1 MTTNRRHRSA
11 SGRGTL
17 RAALAP
23 ALLIPAL
30 LLVPAALPLCGMG
43 ADACVTMVA
52 ERAAPVFGPGD
63 HCPMGAAARE
73 EMPCCVAD
81 AAPPERA
88 PVAPPKADHDLQVK
102 PQIQSPHASAPS
114 PVAVAPA
121 EALGG
126 PPCPALAG
134 PQVPLYT
141 LLSSLLS

>member
-1 MTTNRRHRSA
+1 
-11 SGRGTL
+11 
-17 RAALAP
+17 
-23 ALLIPAL
+23 LLIPAL
-30 LLVPAALPLCGMG
+30 LLVPAALPLCDMG
-43 ADACVTMVA
+43 AEACF
-52 ERAAPVFGPGD
+52 EAPVAGPGD

-73 EMPCCVAD
+73 DMPCCVAD
-81 AAPPERA
+81 AAPPERV

>member
-1 MTTNRRHRSA
+1 HHRSA
-11 SGRGTL
+11 SGRGAL
-17 RAALAP
+17 RATLAP

-43 ADACVTMVA
+43 VEACFT
-52 ERAAPVFGPGD
+52 AAVGPTVPVGAPGD
-63 HCPMGAAARE
+63 HCPMGAEARE
-73 EMPCCVAD
+73 DMPCCVTD
-81 AAPPERA
+81 AAPPEPT

-114 PVAVAPA
+114 PVAAARA

>member
-1 MTTNRRHRSA
+1 MTTNRRYRSA

-30 LLVPAALPLCGMG
+30 LLVPAALPLCDMG
-43 ADACVTMVA
+43 AEACVTMVA
-52 ERAAPVFGPGD
+52 ERAAPVGGPGD

-81 AAPPERA
+81 AAPPEPT